1 MILKSNKMQD
11 FEQFWQQVEQSS
23 PSAMTQ
29 EQQWAIADLLN
40 DMRLDD
46 DTLRGIRI
54 MIAQSPSEEEA
65 HHLICWLYETMPNQV
80 THGSHLPSQF
90 QTSKHV
96 KNICGL

>member
-1 MILKSNKMQD
+1 MQD

-29 EQQWAIADLLN
+29 NQQWAIADLLN

-54 MIAQSPSEEEA
+54 MLAQSPSEEEA

-80 THGSHLPSQF
+80 THGSHLPSQS

>member
-1 MILKSNKMQD
+1 MILKNNKMQD

-29 EQQWAIADLLN
+29 DQQWAIADLLN

-46 DTLRGIRI
+46 D
-54 MIAQSPSEEEA
+54 
-65 HHLICWLYETMPNQV
+65 HLMCWLHENMPNQV
-80 THGSHLPSQF
+80 THGNRLPSQSK
-90 QTSKHV
+90 TSKHV